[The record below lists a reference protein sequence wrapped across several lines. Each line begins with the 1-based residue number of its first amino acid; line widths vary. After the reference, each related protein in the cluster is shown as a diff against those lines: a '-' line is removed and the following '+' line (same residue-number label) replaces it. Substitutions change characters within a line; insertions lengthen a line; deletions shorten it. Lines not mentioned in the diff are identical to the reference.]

1 MLGRS
6 PRSLEPFGGKIIFK
20 KLSSLRYTFMKEFI
34 QGVVILFKNSWTA
47 MNGMQIREER
57 GYQEFCATR

>member
-1 MLGRS
+1 
-6 PRSLEPFGGKIIFK
+6 
-20 KLSSLRYTFMKEFI
+20 MKEFI